1 MKKQIIVATG
11 LAVLS
16 TSAWATKS
24 RMEALGQDSER
35 GSLYIQDSR
44 NLFRNAAHVNTFKN
58 YVVTEWGT
66 ATAGTADSATA
77 PTAEGGFFREMGAFS
92 YGVYLG
98 NKNDSEEAV
107 RNGAGYGGSAIATGA
122 AGFQDYDNPIDLFFG
137 GDMGIQWGA
146 RISYAKG
153 EVDTGTAATKTE
165 HSAMGLG
172 LGIVMGDL
180 DVYGSMKL
188 KDESKGDGA
197 TADAKYEA
205 GGMQLGLGYNLG
217 DLRVYA
223 DYAKQDAEY
232 TSAAGAAK
240 NETDQ
245 TSMMFGV
252 AKTHE
257 VSSSSR
263 VWYSLS
269 YLNVKGEDKDGT
281 TATNNQEQTNTRLL
295 LGVGMEAEANS
306 WLTLRGSVTG
316 PVVMNETET
325 KTTTTTKQT
334 NANQVDVNAGAT
346 LSFGKLKIDGSIG
359 TSASARN
366 GALGTKSGVLTTDN
380 LLSRVAVHYWF

>member
-1 MKKQIIVATG
+1 
-11 LAVLS
+11 
-16 TSAWATKS
+16 
-24 RMEALGQDSER
+24 MEALGQDSER

-66 ATAGTADSATA
+66 ATAGTADTAAA

-107 RNGAGYGGSAIATGA
+107 RNGTGYAGSAIATGTA
-122 AGFQDYDNPIDLFFG
+122 NFQDYDNPIDLYFG

-217 DLRVYA
+217 DLFAVWKGGLSFHGGLAGLLTSGYIF
-223 DYAKQDAEY
+223 AKRNKISWAQTMDTIAL
-232 TSAAGAAK
+232 AGAPGLFFGRVG
-240 NETDQ
+240 NFINGELYGRTTDSALGMIFPNAGPYPRHPSQ
-245 TSMMFGV
+245 LYEGILEGIVLTIILWVIKRRVKTYGWMAATFLVGYGVFRYIVEFFREADSQLGYYFG
-252 AKTHE
+252 
-257 VSSSSR
+257 
-263 VWYSLS
+263 
-269 YLNVKGEDKDGT
+269 GT
-281 TATNNQEQTNTRLL
+281 TTMGQILCFIMII
-295 LGVGMEAEANS
+295 LG
-306 WLTLRGSVTG
+306 
-316 PVVMNETET
+316 
-325 KTTTTTKQT
+325 
-334 NANQVDVNAGAT
+334 
-346 LSFGKLKIDGSIG
+346 
-359 TSASARN
+359 
-366 GALGTKSGVLTTDN
+366 LGTYYIVWKKK
-380 LLSRVAVHYWF
+380 LLMENEPFTS